1 MFGDIFRYTTE
12 TANSCSLLTMNGKP
26 ERTWKLMR
34 NLRLDICYDG
44 TRYRGWQRLPGRDDT
59 IQGKLE
65 DCLSRILGEPIE
77 ISGSGRTDAG
87 VHAKHQIANFH
98 CTSILPAEEILVQ
111 LRRYLPEDIG
121 IHSCKE
127 ASPRFHA
134 RLNAKEKT
142 YRYRIW
148 NSDTPCVFD
157 RRYVAVMP
165 ERLDLDAMKTAA
177 GYLCGEHDFSAF
189 CGNARIKKSTVRF
202 IRSID
207 ICREGEEVS
216 IRFTG
221 NGFLHNMVR
230 ILTGTLVEVGRGER
244 TPESIALLFG
254 SKRSEAGFLAPAKGL
269 CLEEVM
275 Y

>member
-1 MFGDIFRYTTE
+1 
-12 TANSCSLLTMNGKP
+12 
-26 ERTWKLMR
+26 MR

-44 TRYRGWQRLPGRDDT
+44 TRYRGWQRLPGKDDT

-65 DCLSRILGEPIE
+65 TCLSRILGETIE

-98 CTSILPAEEILVQ
+98 TESNMPCEELLKE

-121 IHSCKE
+121 IHSCKD
-127 ASPRFHA
+127 ASHRFHA

-142 YRYRIW
+142 YLYRIW
-148 NSDTPCVFD
+148 NSEGPCVFD
-157 RRYVAVMP
+157 RRYVAEMP
-165 ERLDLDAMKTAA
+165 EALDLEAMKEAVVH
-177 GYLCGEHDFSAF
+177 LCGEHDFSAF
-189 CGNARIKKSTVRF
+189 CGNAKMKKSTVRF
-202 IRSID
+202 IRSIE
-207 ICREGEEVS
+207 IIQVGEEV
-216 IRFTG
+216 RLYFTG

-230 ILTGTLVEVGRGER
+230 ILTGTLVEVGRGQR
-244 TPESIALLFG
+244 TPESIPELFG
-254 SKRSEAGFLAPAKGL
+254 NKRAEAGFLAPAKGL